1 MNNIEDNS
9 INSCNGCGACTVV
22 CPVNAID
29 YKLNQNGFFQSYV
42 DREKCIQCGKCKKVC
57 PRFLENNVLGKN
69 IELGKVY
76 SAQSKE
82 KEVLET
88 TTSGGIAYEIARY
101 GIKNGFE
108 ILGTKYDYEEHI
120 AKAIIVD
127 NEEKL
132 EELKGSKY
140 LQSFTKDAI
149 QDLVK
154 KCKENEEKKFIVFGL
169 PCQIAGITKMI
180 EVNKIKNKILKIEL
194 FCHGV
199 PSYLVWENYRKYLK
213 EKYKVENFD
222 KINFRDKTKSWH
234 RYYINI
240 IKKDKIIYEKN
251 NDNDLFYKAF
261 FDNILLNESC
271 QTCEFRKNYSMAD
284 IRLGDYWGK
293 RYSNREDGIS
303 AILVLS
309 NNGQEILNDVIA
321 ENRIEIIDET
331 STEEC
336 ISVQSRNDYKHT
348 ELREDAFMNL
358 KNEKKLEVVIKNY
371 RKKMPIKLKVKYLGK
386 KFCAILPNETR
397 NFLKKFYR

>member
-1 MNNIEDNS
+1 MNNIEDDS
-9 INSCNGCGACTVV
+9 INSCSGCGACTAT
-22 CPVNAID
+22 CPVNAIS
-29 YKLNQNGFFQSYV
+29 YKLNQDGFFQSFV
-42 DREKCIQCGKCKKVC
+42 DAEKCVHCGKCKRVC
-57 PRFLENNVLGKN
+57 PKFFKKDELGKN

-82 KEVLET
+82 KKVVET

-101 GIKNGFE
+101 GIKNGYE
-108 ILGTKYDYEEHI
+108 ILGTKYDYKENI
-120 AKAIIVD
+120 AKATIVN

-149 QDLVK
+149 QELVK
-154 KCKENEEKKFIVFGL
+154 KCKEDEKRKFIVFGL
-169 PCQIAGITKMI
+169 PCQIAGISKML
-180 EVNKIKNKILKIEL
+180 EVNNIKNEIIKIEL

-199 PSYLVWENYRKYLK
+199 PSYLVWEQYRKYLK
-213 EKYKVENFD
+213 DRYNIENFD

-240 IKKDKIIYEKN
+240 AKEGKIIYEKN

-261 FDNILLNESC
+261 FDNILLNTSC
-271 QTCEFRKNYSMAD
+271 QNCEFRKNYSRAD

-293 RYSNREDGIS
+293 RYSNREDGVS

-309 NNGQEILNDVIA
+309 SNGQVLVNNIIN
-321 ENRIEIIDET
+321 ENKIEIIDET

-336 ISVQSRNDYKHT
+336 INVQSRNDYGHQALRKESFE
-348 ELREDAFMNL
+348 ELKEGKTL
-358 KNEKKLEVVIKNY
+358 EKVIKGY
-371 RKKMPIKLKVKYLGK
+371 RKKMPIKLKIKYLGK
-386 KFCAILPNETR
+386 KFCAILPNGTR
-397 NFLKKFYR
+397 DFLKKFYK

>member
-9 INSCNGCGACTVV
+9 KKSCNGCGGCTVV
-22 CPVNAID
+22 CPVNAIS
-29 YKLNQNGFFQSYV
+29 YELNKYGFFQCYV
-42 DREKCIQCGKCKKVC
+42 NEDKCIHCGKCKRAC
-57 PRFLENNVLGKN
+57 PRFLENRKLGEK

-76 SAQSKE
+76 SAQSTE
-82 KEVLET
+82 KKVLET

-101 GIKNGFE
+101 GIKNKFE
-108 ILGTKYDYEEHI
+108 ILGTKYDYEENI

-149 QDLVK
+149 KDLVK
-154 KCKENEEKKFIVFGL
+154 RCKENTEKKFIVFGL
-169 PCQIAGITKMI
+169 PCQIAGITKML
-180 EVNKIKNKILKIEL
+180 EVNKIKNKIIKIEL

-199 PSYLVWENYRKYLK
+199 PSYLVWEEYRKYLK
-213 EKYKVENFD
+213 EKYKIEDFD

-234 RYYINI
+234 RYYISI
-240 IKKDKIIYEKN
+240 LKKEEVMYEKN

-261 FDNILLNESC
+261 FDNILLNNFC

-303 AILVLS
+303 AILVLTE
-309 NNGQEILNDVIA
+309 NGQKILNDIIDDKK
-321 ENRIEIIDET
+321 IEIIDET

-336 ISVQSRNDYKHT
+336 INAQSRNDYKYQK
-348 ELREDAFMNL
+348 LRNEAFSNL
-358 KNEKKLEVVIKNY
+358 IKGKKLEDVIKSY
-371 RKKMPIKLKVKYLGK
+371 RVKMPMKIKVKYFGK
-386 KFCAILPNETR
+386 KICSILPNEAR
-397 NFLKKFYR
+397 SFLKKFYR